1 MSTEAKGMTRDQ
13 LSAHIRDIVAP
24 LIKDTM
30 GAQMA
35 EMIREAVAASLG
47 KAKPAGTNYAAQ
59 MFGAGNEDATPVK
72 RAPGMAMARALR
84 AFVAAKISGSGPMGA
99 LAVLKGWGDHD
110 LAAMWQEGRQ
120 KALSAGD
127 PTAGGFLVPI
137 QFSTDVIELL
147 RASAVVRSLDPTVIP
162 ISSGTLKVPRI
173 TAGATASYVGEN
185 VAVNASEQETGQLTL
200 SFKKLISL
208 VPISNDLVRYSS
220 PQADAVVR
228 DDMVR
233 SLATRE
239 DKAFIRDDGT
249 SSTPKG
255 IKNWINAANKITA
268 NGTVSLANTTIDLG
282 KMIQALL
289 DADVPLIMAQNPAG
303 TPNAGAVV
311 TARGGWIMSPRTY
324 RYLTTV
330 QNGNGFY
337 AFRPEM
343 MSGNLWGFPYRVTS
357 QVLQTMTAAGA
368 ETGGTQTELYFG
380 AFAHAVIGEA
390 LGLQVDAST
399 EAAYHN
405 AAGTVTAA
413 YSQDQT
419 VIRVLAEHD
428 FALRHDKAFAL
439 LQNVT
444 WGV

>member
-35 EMIREAVAASLG
+35 EMIREAVAVSLG

-99 LAVLKGWGDHD
+99 LDVLKGWGDHD

-173 TAGATASYVGEN
+173 TAGSTATYIGEN
-185 VAVNASEQETGQLTL
+185 AVITQSEAETGQLTL
-200 SFKKLISL
+200 TFKKLAAL
-208 VPISNDLVRYSS
+208 VPISNDLLRYSAPS
-220 PQADAVVR
+220 ADTIVR
-228 DDMVR
+228 DDMIR
-233 SLATRE
+233 SLAARE
-239 DKAFIRDDGT
+239 DQAFIRDDGT
-249 SSTPKG
+249 SGTPTG
-255 IKNWINAANKITA
+255 LKNQINAANKFNA
-268 NGTVSLANTTIDLG
+268 NSTVSLANVTTDLG
-282 KMIQALL
+282 KAMRYIMDANITLIIQQGATGGI
-289 DADVPLIMAQNPAG
+289 DVRP
-303 TPNAGAVV
+303 
-311 TARGGWIMSPRTY
+311 GWIFSPRTWQ
-324 RYLTTV
+324 YLTTV
-330 QNGNGFY
+330 QTTNGQY
-337 AFRPEM
+337 AFRDEM
-343 MSGNLWGFPYRVTS
+343 LRGTLWGFPYRVTT
-357 QVLQTMTAAGA
+357 QVPSNLGSAVNQS
-368 ETGGTQTELYFG
+368 EVYFG

-390 LGLQVDAST
+390 TGLIVDASQ
-399 EAAYHN
+399 EAAYHDGSGVV
-405 AAGTVTAA
+405 AAF
-413 YSQDQT
+413 SQDQT
-419 VIRVLAEHD
+419 VIRVIEEHD
-428 FALRHDKAFAL
+428 FALRHDKAFSL
-439 LQNVT
+439 IEQVT
-444 WGV
+444 WGA